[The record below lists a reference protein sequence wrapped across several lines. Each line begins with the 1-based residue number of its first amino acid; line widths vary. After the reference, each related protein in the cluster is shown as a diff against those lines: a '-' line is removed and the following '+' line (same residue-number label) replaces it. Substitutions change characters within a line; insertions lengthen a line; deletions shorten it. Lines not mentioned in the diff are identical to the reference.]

1 MISDTEVAR
10 LMLKGEDLI
19 SFLKKQVELENMIV
33 EEGNNSVKGIE
44 NVLVRELIRGIALDS
59 MKHANMLEA
68 VIALISGAKIFL
80 TEKERDRVGSQIKRH
95 IKLEKQAMET
105 YSTLLTQISDEKLR
119 LLVDYILRDEKK
131 HHELLLNIDRMIVEE
146 ETLKEEDVWDMVWR
160 YSLFHGAP
168 GG

>member
-33 EEGNNSVKGIE
+33 EEGNKSVKGIE

-131 HHELLLNIDRMIVEE
+131 HHE
-146 ETLKEEDVWDMVWR
+146 
-160 YSLFHGAP
+160 
-168 GG
+168 